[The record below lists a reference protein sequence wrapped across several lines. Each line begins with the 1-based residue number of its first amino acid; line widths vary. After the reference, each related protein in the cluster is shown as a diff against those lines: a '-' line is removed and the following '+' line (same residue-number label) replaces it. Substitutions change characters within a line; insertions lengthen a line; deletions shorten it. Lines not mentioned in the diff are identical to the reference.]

1 MSIYKLRV
9 LAEGE
14 QEIFRDIEIKS
25 NQNFEDLHEMI
36 VASFGFDGTQ
46 MASFYISDDSWNKG
60 QEITLF
66 DVGAEDEGMEKIL
79 VMEEVKINTVTNCL
93 GNHLLYAYDF
103 LNIHNFFIELIEIKV
118 KAEADFYPRVVYS
131 QGELSNEFSSEIAD
145 EFNNEIYDADE
156 FKEDES
162 FKDNMFED
170 FEDFDDLENNEGLD
184 DNENYY

>member
-25 NQNFEDLHEMI
+25 TQNFEDLHEMI
-36 VASFGFDGTQ
+36 VASFGFDGSQ
-46 MASFYISDDSWNKG
+46 MASFYVSDESWNKG

-66 DVGAEDEGMEKIL
+66 DVGAEEEGMEKVL
-79 VMEEVKINTVTNCL
+79 VMENVKINNITNCL
-93 GNHLLYAYDF
+93 GDHLLYAYDF
-103 LNIHNFFIELIEIKV
+103 LNIHHFFIELIEIKV

-131 QGELSNEFSSEIAD
+131 QGELEIKVNDDEAYSDAYLNDDILNENGAD
-145 EFNNEIYDADE
+145 D
-156 FKEDES
+156 S
-162 FKDNMFED
+162 LFKDDMFE
-170 FEDFDDLENNEGLD
+170 EFDDLENNEGYD